1 MVTIVAKSAESGISH
16 GSGFFVS
23 QEGYIL
29 TAAHVVVGRSLV
41 VKTYDGRFYEAQHI
55 KTDRELDL
63 ALIKAISST
72 EKFTEVG
79 IGDSSA
85 VEKGDRILVI
95 GTPISGEYEYTSVT
109 GIISGIDRHRGLL
122 QLSIPTYQG
131 HSGSP
136 VFDIQGRA
144 IGVIIMVPMAMKAQL
159 VAKES
164 KPVLQETIQAAE
176 NIGLAVPI
184 NYAKGLL
191 QMIK

>member
-144 IGVIIMVPMAMKAQL
+144 SHRCDNYGAYGHESSACRQREQASTSRNHPGSRKYRIGSTHQL
-159 VAKES
+159 C
-164 KPVLQETIQAAE
+164 
-176 NIGLAVPI
+176 
-184 NYAKGLL
+184 
-191 QMIK
+191 

>member
-1 MVTIVAKSAESGISH
+1 
-16 GSGFFVS
+16 
-23 QEGYIL
+23 
-29 TAAHVVVGRSLV
+29 VVVGRSLV

-72 EKFTEVG
+72 EKFTEVD

-95 GTPISGEYEYTSVT
+95 GTPITREYEHTSVT

-136 VFDIQGRA
+136 VFDAQGKVV
-144 IGVIIMVPMAMKAQL
+144 GVVISVPMVTKTQL

-176 NIGLAVPI
+176 NMGLAVPI
-184 NYAKGLL
+184 NYAKGLF
-191 QMIK
+191 QMIE